1 LGQCWRRVWADTWV
15 AEARHKAAAVVV
27 WSVSLMVAVG
37 SGWMRE
43 DSGQRREENLA
54 GQILYPV
61 CM

>member
-1 LGQCWRRVWADTWV
+1 
-15 AEARHKAAAVVV
+15 VV